1 MVMFCRHYPAVVKYC
16 AVLQVVRMQSRQSPG
31 TVIFHYKRI
40 NFQYIDQFTCNLYLA
55 YCATIEV
62 ILLDPVPVNFIT
74 YYFSICC
81 FAVSLTILTR
91 TGCTGRI
98 QRKEQSS
105 VTAVCGEHSS
115 FAADSLAT
123 RSTM

>member
-1 MVMFCRHYPAVVKYC
+1 
-16 AVLQVVRMQSRQSPG
+16 MQFVSR
-31 TVIFHYKRI
+31 ILCDNNR
-40 NFQYIDQFTCNLYLA
+40 
-55 YCATIEV
+55 TIEV